1 MSGYTGYEI
10 VGEVDGDG
18 VGECEGVLKGEG
30 GSDGLIGDTHDSIRP
45 SDVQG
50 DSADLPSE
58 LRIIVG
64 ANQVVH
70 GFNLEHSNAILRGVV
85 YCRSANSSPSSC

>member
-1 MSGYTGYEI
+1 VSGYTGYEI

-18 VGECEGVLKGEG
+18 VGGCEGGLNGEG
-30 GSDGLIGDTHDSIRP
+30 DSDGLIGETHDSIRR

-58 LRIIVG
+58 LRIIAG

-70 GFNLEHSNAILRGVV
+70 GFNAERSNAILRGVV
-85 YCRSANSSPSSC
+85 YCRSANSSPSSY